1 MLNEAITYKEFT
13 TISQMSSYTLT
24 YQKASGEEGRIALE
38 ATDKYLTGEI
48 STPKDVTI
56 LGGKTGTTSQAGACL
71 AIVSQNAY
79 GKPYISIV
87 LNAKTKSILYEQM
100 TSLLQKINS

>member
-1 MLNEAITYKEFT
+1 MRRLSYKEFT
-13 TISQMSSYTLT
+13 TVSQMSSYTLT
-24 YQKASGEEGRIALE
+24 YQKASGEERRIALE

-87 LNAKTKSILYEQM
+87 LNAPTKTMLYEKMNQ
-100 TSLLQKINS
+100 LLSQK